1 MVDEAVGVLALM
13 EVIEALK
20 EQGLTGPVVVRTFI
34 HHRIL
39 PLRERTH
46 PLW

>member
-1 MVDEAVGVLALM
+1 MEVLALM
-13 EVIEALK
+13 GVIEALK
-20 EQGLTGPVVVRTFI
+20 AQGLTGPVVVHTFV

-46 PLW
+46 PPWQH